1 MSLEETMRLDGR
13 TALVTGASR
22 GIGRQAALTLAAA
35 GAAVVLAARS
45 KEDLAEVAAAARRAG
60 APDAVV
66 AVADVLDEE
75 AVEAAVAA
83 AVDATGRLDVVV
95 NVAGGQGFTAYVADT
110 RTEGWDKVLGLN
122 LRSVFVGCKA
132 AMAHLPPGGSI
143 VNVASI
149 AGFTASPGLAAYGA
163 AKAGVIALT
172 RTLAVEAAPHGVRVN
187 CLAPGWVRTELTRRM
202 WTDPETSRAL
212 VAQVPLGRWAGGCC
226 CSPPTPAATSPGPPW
241 WSTGGSWRDRAR
253 PGLSWADGRFAAG
266 PGGPAAVRDP
276 RRPQRGAGVG
286 AAGPGPGGGGRR
298 PGAGAGA
305 PARPPAP
312 ARRPGRPARG
322 RGRARGRRRG
332 RGRPPRGPGGGRARP
347 VRGPRA
353 RQPRPDLSG
362 RVRLRRAAGGRGL
375 GRAGPAHPQPGR
387 GRRDP
392 APDPAPA
399 GRPGQPR
406 EHAVQRHPRRG
417 GAGRPRPPGRPEQ
430 PRVLGRRGPGLGVH
444 GRPAGRLPRLPRPR
458 GPTPAQLLGHPPL
471 SPPHQGA
478 PDVDP

>member
-1 MSLEETMRLDGR
+1 MTVEETMRLDGR

-60 APDAVV
+60 APDAVM
-66 AVADVLDEE
+66 AVTDVLDED

-83 AVDATGRLDVVV
+83 AVEATGRLDVVV

-202 WTDPETSRAL
+202 WSDPETSRAL
-212 VAQVPLGRWAGGCC
+212 VAQIPMGRWA
-226 CSPPTPAATSPGPPW
+226 
-241 WSTGGSWRDRAR
+241 DVEE
-253 PGLSWADGRFAAG
+253 LAG
-266 PGGPAAVRDP
+266 PLLLLASDAGSYITGATLVVDGG
-276 RRPQRGAGVG
+276 
-286 AAGPGPGGGGRR
+286 
-298 PGAGAGA
+298 
-305 PARPPAP
+305 
-312 ARRPGRPARG
+312 
-322 RGRARGRRRG
+322 
-332 RGRPPRGPGGGRARP
+332 
-347 VRGPRA
+347 
-353 RQPRPDLSG
+353 
-362 RVRLRRAAGGRGL
+362 
-375 GRAGPAHPQPGR
+375 
-387 GRRDP
+387 
-392 APDPAPA
+392 
-399 GRPGQPR
+399 
-406 EHAVQRHPRRG
+406 
-417 GAGRPRPPGRPEQ
+417 
-430 PRVLGRRGPGLGVH
+430 
-444 GRPAGRLPRLPRPR
+444 
-458 GPTPAQLLGHPPL
+458 LL
-471 SPPHQGA
+471 A
-478 PDVDP
+478 

>member
-1 MSLEETMRLDGR
+1 MSVEETLRLDGR

-60 APDAVV
+60 APDAIV

-75 AVEAAVAA
+75 SVEAAVAA

-163 AKAGVIALT
+163 AKAGVVALT

-202 WTDPETSRAL
+202 WSDPETSRAL
-212 VAQVPLGRWAGGCC
+212 VAQIPMGRWA
-226 CSPPTPAATSPGPPW
+226 
-241 WSTGGSWRDRAR
+241 DVEE
-253 PGLSWADGRFAAG
+253 LAG
-266 PGGPAAVRDP
+266 PLLLLASDAGSYITGATLVVDGG
-276 RRPQRGAGVG
+276 
-286 AAGPGPGGGGRR
+286 
-298 PGAGAGA
+298 
-305 PARPPAP
+305 
-312 ARRPGRPARG
+312 
-322 RGRARGRRRG
+322 
-332 RGRPPRGPGGGRARP
+332 
-347 VRGPRA
+347 
-353 RQPRPDLSG
+353 
-362 RVRLRRAAGGRGL
+362 
-375 GRAGPAHPQPGR
+375 
-387 GRRDP
+387 
-392 APDPAPA
+392 
-399 GRPGQPR
+399 
-406 EHAVQRHPRRG
+406 
-417 GAGRPRPPGRPEQ
+417 
-430 PRVLGRRGPGLGVH
+430 
-444 GRPAGRLPRLPRPR
+444 
-458 GPTPAQLLGHPPL
+458 LL
-471 SPPHQGA
+471 A
-478 PDVDP
+478 

>member
-1 MSLEETMRLDGR
+1 MTVEETMRLDGR

-66 AVADVLDEE
+66 AVTDVLDED

-83 AVDATGRLDVVV
+83 AVEATGRLDVVV

-202 WTDPETSRAL
+202 WSDPETSRAL
-212 VAQVPLGRWAGGCC
+212 VAQIPMGRWA
-226 CSPPTPAATSPGPPW
+226 
-241 WSTGGSWRDRAR
+241 DVEE
-253 PGLSWADGRFAAG
+253 LAG
-266 PGGPAAVRDP
+266 PLLLLASDAGSYITGATLVVDGG
-276 RRPQRGAGVG
+276 
-286 AAGPGPGGGGRR
+286 
-298 PGAGAGA
+298 
-305 PARPPAP
+305 
-312 ARRPGRPARG
+312 
-322 RGRARGRRRG
+322 
-332 RGRPPRGPGGGRARP
+332 
-347 VRGPRA
+347 
-353 RQPRPDLSG
+353 
-362 RVRLRRAAGGRGL
+362 
-375 GRAGPAHPQPGR
+375 
-387 GRRDP
+387 
-392 APDPAPA
+392 
-399 GRPGQPR
+399 
-406 EHAVQRHPRRG
+406 
-417 GAGRPRPPGRPEQ
+417 
-430 PRVLGRRGPGLGVH
+430 
-444 GRPAGRLPRLPRPR
+444 
-458 GPTPAQLLGHPPL
+458 LL
-471 SPPHQGA
+471 A
-478 PDVDP
+478 